1 MRIIKKIILILV
13 VLIGLFLLAALIMKK
28 DYAVEREVVI
38 NKPKDSIFNYIKY
51 VKNQD
56 HFSVWNQKDP
66 AMKKTSSGTDGQIG
80 FVYGWDSAKEDVGAG
95 EQEIKKITN
104 GERIDFELRFTRPF
118 ESTDNA
124 YFTTEAVSAT
134 QTKVKWGFNGKMPFP
149 MNAMMPIM
157 GMEDMLGKDLQK
169 GLDDLKVL
177 LEKQ

>member
-1 MRIIKKIILILV
+1 MKIIKKIALLLL
-13 VLIGLFLLAALIMKK
+13 VLIGLFLLAALFMKK

-38 NKPKDSIFNYIKY
+38 NQPRDSVFNYIKH

-66 AMKKTSSGTDGQIG
+66 AMKKTFSGTDGQVG
-80 FVYGWDSAKEDVGAG
+80 FVYGWDSAKDDVGAG

-118 ESTDNA
+118 EDTGYA
-124 YFTTEAVSAT
+124 YFTTETVSPT

-157 GMEDMLGKDLQK
+157 GMEDMLGGDLQK
-169 GLDDLKVL
+169 GLNDLKAE
-177 LEKQ
+177 LEKK